1 MKKIQIIKI
10 KHKHFIPVLFD
21 KTKNSEIFYA
31 YHNPFLRETEYE
43 IHTRLEYIDSS
54 KDLNNFITVVWGE
67 KGYRYLTLKKIKKM
81 IIEQYPEL
89 LI

>member
-1 MKKIQIIKI
+1 MKKPQIKQFSD
-10 KHKHFIPVLFD
+10 KSRVKMLFD
-21 KTKNSEIFYA
+21 DTNKIEIFYA

-81 IIEQYPEL
+81 IVEQYPEL

>member
-1 MKKIQIIKI
+1 MKKPQIKQFND
-10 KHKHFIPVLFD
+10 KSRVKMLFD

-31 YHNPFLRETEYE
+31 YHNPFSRETEYE